1 MNTLAHTIADIRANL
16 TILEHWVLK
25 NKEGLTR
32 EQARRIFQRYST
44 PPSTEE
50 ATPNIMEGP
59 EPASMAERQSQQIS
73 QILKYMEQTTQRLD
87 LIENDIGY
95 IKDKVD
101 AILKKL

>member
-1 MNTLAHTIADIRANL
+1 MSALAHSIADLRDHL
-16 TILEHWVLK
+16 LVLESWVLR

-32 EQARRIFQRYST
+32 EQARRIFQRYTT
-44 PPSTEE
+44 PQAAGE
-50 ATPNIMEGP
+50 ATP
-59 EPASMAERQSQQIS
+59 AERQSQQIT
-73 QILKYMEQTTQRLD
+73 QILQYMEQTTQRLD

>member
-1 MNTLAHTIADIRANL
+1 MLR
-16 TILEHWVLK
+16 

-32 EQARRIFQRYST
+32 EQARRIFQRYTT
-44 PPSTEE
+44 PQAAGE
-50 ATPNIMEGP
+50 ATPGSAENA
-59 EPASMAERQSQQIS
+59 EPASPAERQSQQIT
-73 QILKYMEQTTQRLD
+73 QILQYMEQTTQRLD